1 MANTRVE
8 KDSMGTMEIPS
19 EAYYGAQTQRA
30 VLNFPIS
37 PYRMTRIFIQS
48 MGEIKRAAA
57 IVAGKHGWIDGKKA
71 KAIVQAAEEV
81 SKGQFDSQFVVDV
94 FQTGSG
100 TSTNMNTNEVIAN
113 RASEILGEK
122 IGSKAVHPND
132 HVNFGQSSNDV
143 YPTAM
148 HIAILKDLK
157 GNLIPVLKKLHQSL
171 DKKSKTFDSIVK
183 IGRTHLQDATPIRMG
198 QVFSGY
204 AYQIKQSIERIEGT
218 FTALSELAL
227 GGTAV
232 GTGIN
237 CPKGFSKEVI
247 SEIAKRMDLDLKES
261 PNHFAAQAAK
271 DTVVEASGA
280 LKVLAVAL
288 MKIAND
294 VRLLGSGPRCGIGEL
309 ILPETQPGSSIMPGK
324 VNPVIAESL
333 TMICA
338 QVIGNDTSV
347 TIGGQSGN
355 FELNVMMPMMTHNVL
370 ESSHL
375 LQNGVENFQKRC
387 IDGIEVNK
395 QHCEELIE
403 KSLAM
408 VTSLAPV
415 IGYDKAAEIAKESHK
430 TGKSVRQIC
439 LEMKILPRDQLEK
452 ILDAYS
458 MTVGDTAG
466 SSPKK

>member
-1 MANTRVE
+1 MSKTRIE
-8 KDSMGTMEIPS
+8 KDSMGTMEVPS
-19 EAYYGAQTQRA
+19 DAYYGSQTQRA

-37 PYRMTRIFIQS
+37 SYRMSRRFIQS
-48 MGEIKRAAA
+48 IGEIKRASA
-57 IVAGKHGWIDGKKA
+57 IVNGKNHWVDAQKT
-71 KAIVQAAEEV
+71 KAIVQASEEV
-81 SKGQFDSQFVVDV
+81 IAGKFDSQFVVDV

-100 TSTNMNTNEVIAN
+100 TSTNMNTNEIIAN

-122 IGSKAVHPND
+122 VGSKVVHPND

-148 HIAILKDLK
+148 HISILKDFKDHLVPTLRK
-157 GNLIPVLKKLHQSL
+157 FHFALE
-171 DKKSKTFDSIVK
+171 KKSKTFDDVVK

-204 AYQIKQSIERIEGT
+204 AYQIKQSIDRIEGT
-218 FTALSELAL
+218 FHALSELAL

-237 CPKGFSKEVI
+237 CPKGFPKEVI
-247 SEIAKRMDLDLKES
+247 AELSKRLELNLKES
-261 PNHFAAQAAK
+261 PNHFASQASK
-271 DTVVEASGA
+271 DTVVEASCV

-294 VRLLGSGPRCGIGEL
+294 VRWLGSGPRCGIGEL

-338 QVIGNDTSV
+338 QVIGNDTAV

-355 FELNVMMPMMTHNVL
+355 FELNVMMPMMLHNVL
-370 ESSHL
+370 ESSNL
-375 LQNGVENFQKRC
+375 LQKGVENFQNKC
-387 IDGIEVNK
+387 IDGIEVDRE
-395 QHCEELIE
+395 QCAQMIE

-430 TGKSVRQIC
+430 TKKSVRQIC
-439 LEMKILPRDQLEK
+439 LERNILPKNDLEK

-458 MTVGDTAG
+458 MTIN
-466 SSPKK
+466 S

>member
-1 MANTRVE
+1 MANTRIE
-8 KDSMGTMEIPS
+8 KDSMGTMEVPS

-30 VLNFPIS
+30 ALNFPIS
-37 PYRMTRIFIQS
+37 PYRMSRIFIQS

-57 IVAGKHGWIDGKKA
+57 VVTGKHGWVDAKIA

-81 SKGQFDSQFVVDV
+81 SEGKFDRQFVVDV

-132 HVNFGQSSNDV
+132 HVNYGQSSNDV

-148 HIAILKDLK
+148 HISILKDFK
-157 GNLIPVLKKLHQSL
+157 SNLVPILKKFHQAL
-171 DKKSKTFDSIVK
+171 EKKAKAFDDVVK

-204 AYQIKQSIERIEGT
+204 AYQIKQSIDRIEST
-218 FTALSELAL
+218 FAALSELAL

-237 CPKGFSKEVI
+237 CPKGFPKEVI
-247 SEIAKRMDLDLKES
+247 AEISKRMDLDLKES

-294 VRLLGSGPRCGIGEL
+294 VRWLGSGPRCGIGEL
-309 ILPETQPGSSIMPGK
+309 NLPETQPGSSIMPGK

-347 TIGGQSGN
+347 TIGGQAGN
-355 FELNVMMPMMTHNVL
+355 FELNVMMPMMVHNVL
-370 ESSHL
+370 ESTHL
-375 LQNGVENFQKRC
+375 LQKGVENFQKRC

-395 QHCEELIE
+395 ERCADLIE

-430 TGKSVRQIC
+430 TGKPVRQIC
-439 LEMKILPRDQLEK
+439 KEQKVLPEKDLEK

-458 MTVGDTAG
+458 MTVN
-466 SSPKK
+466 K

>member
-1 MANTRVE
+1 MSKTRIE
-8 KDSMGTMEIPS
+8 KDSMGEMQVPVD
-19 EAYYGAQTQRA
+19 AYYGSQTQRA

-37 PYRMTRIFIQS
+37 PYRMPRIFIQAMS
-48 MGEIKRAAA
+48 EIKRAAA
-57 IVAGKHGWIDGKKA
+57 TVTGKHGWVDAKKA

-81 SKGQFDSQFVVDV
+81 AAGKLDQHFVVDV

-113 RASEILGEK
+113 RATEILGDK
-122 IGSKAVHPND
+122 IGSKTVHPND
-132 HVNFGQSSNDV
+132 HVNYGQSSNDV

-148 HIAILKDLK
+148 HISIMKDFK
-157 GNLIPVLKKLHQSL
+157 SNLLPVLKKFQQTLE
-171 DKKSKTFDSIVK
+171 KKAKEFDPIVK

-204 AYQIKQSIERIEGT
+204 AYQVKQSIDRIENT
-218 FTALSELAL
+218 FAALSELPL

-237 CPKGFSKEVI
+237 CPKGFPKEVI
-247 SEIAKRMDLDLKES
+247 AEIAKRLDLDLKES

-271 DTVVEASGA
+271 DTIVETSGA

-294 VRLLGSGPRCGIGEL
+294 IRLLGSGPRCGIGEL

-333 TMICA
+333 TMVCA
-338 QVIGNDTSV
+338 QVIGNDMAV
-347 TIGGQSGN
+347 TIGGQAGN
-355 FELNVMMPMMTHNVL
+355 FELNVMMPMMAHNVL
-370 ESSHL
+370 ESSML
-375 LQNGVENFQKRC
+375 LQNCVKNFQEKCIEGIKVDEKRAA
-387 IDGIEVNK
+387 D
-395 QHCEELIE
+395 LIE

-415 IGYDKAAEIAKESHK
+415 IGYDKAAEIAKQSHK
-430 TGKSVRQIC
+430 TGKTVRELCIEQ
-439 LEMKILPRDQLEK
+439 KVLPEKELEK

-458 MTVGDTAG
+458 MTIGDIARK
-466 SSPKK
+466 S

>member
-1 MANTRVE
+1 MANTRIE
-8 KDSMGTMEIPS
+8 KDSMGTMEVPND
-19 EAYYGAQTQRA
+19 AYYGAQTQRA
-30 VLNFPIS
+30 ALNFPIS
-37 PYRMTRIFIQS
+37 PYRMSRMFIHT

-57 IVAGKHGWIDGKKA
+57 IVTGKHGWVDAKKT
-71 KAIVQAAEEV
+71 KAIIQAAEEV
-81 SKGQFDSQFVVDV
+81 SAGKFDSQFVVDV

-132 HVNFGQSSNDV
+132 HVNYGQSSNDV

-148 HIAILKDLK
+148 HIAILKDFK
-157 GNLIPVLKKLHQSL
+157 SNLIPALKKFHQSL
-171 DKKSKTFDSIVK
+171 EKKAKAFDDIVK

-204 AYQIKQSIERIEGT
+204 AYQIKQSIDRIEGT
-218 FTALSELAL
+218 FKALSELAL

-237 CPKGFSKEVI
+237 CPKGFPKEVI
-247 SEIAKRMDLDLKES
+247 AEISKRMDLDLKES
-261 PNHFAAQAAK
+261 PNHFASQAAK

-294 VRLLGSGPRCGIGEL
+294 VRWLGSGPRCGIGEL

-338 QVIGNDTSV
+338 QVIGNDTTV
-347 TIGGQSGN
+347 TIGGQAGN
-355 FELNVMMPMMTHNVL
+355 FELNVMMPVMVHNVL

-375 LQNGVENFQKRC
+375 LQNGVKNFQERC

-395 QHCEELIE
+395 KHCEELIE

-430 TGKSVRQIC
+430 TGKPVRLIC
-439 LEMKILPRDQLEK
+439 IEQKVLPKDQLEK

-458 MTVGDTAG
+458 MTVN
-466 SSPKK
+466 K

>member
-1 MANTRVE
+1 MTKTRIE
-8 KDSMGTMEIPS
+8 KDSMGEMQVPAN
-19 EAYYGAQTQRA
+19 AYYGSQTQRA

-37 PYRMTRIFIQS
+37 GYRMSRIFIQA

-57 IVAGKHGWIDGKKA
+57 VVNGKHGWVDSKKI
-71 KAIVQAAEEV
+71 KAIIAAAEEV
-81 SKGQFDSQFVVDV
+81 ISGKLDDQFVVDV

-113 RASEILGEK
+113 RASEIMGEK

-132 HVNFGQSSNDV
+132 HVNYGQSSNDV
-143 YPTAM
+143 FPTAM
-148 HIAILKDLK
+148 HISILKDLESS
-157 GNLIPVLKKLHQSL
+157 LLPTLKKFHTALE
-171 DKKSKTFDSIVK
+171 KKAKEFDSIVK

-204 AYQIKQSIERIEGT
+204 AYQIKQSMDRIQNT
-218 FTALSELAL
+218 FAALSELAL

-237 CPKGFSKEVI
+237 CPKGFPKEVI
-247 SEIAKRMDLDLKES
+247 SEISKRMDLDLKES

-271 DTVVEASGA
+271 DTVVEASAA
-280 LKVLAVAL
+280 LKTLSVAL

-294 VRLLGSGPRCGIGEL
+294 IRLLGSGPRCGIGEL

-333 TMICA
+333 TMVCA
-338 QVIGNDTSV
+338 HVMGNDIAV
-347 TIGGQSGN
+347 TIGGQMGN
-355 FELNVMMPMMTHNVL
+355 FELNVMMPMMAHNVL
-370 ESSHL
+370 ESSQL
-375 LQNGVENFQKRC
+375 LQKSVQNFQEKC
-387 IDGIEVNK
+387 VNGIRVNEK
-395 QHCEELIE
+395 HTGEMIE

-430 TGKSVRQIC
+430 TGKTVRQIC
-439 LEMKILPRDQLEK
+439 LEQKILPREELEK
-452 ILDAYS
+452 ILDPYS
-458 MTVGDTAG
+458 MTESGT
-466 SSPKK
+466 

>member
-8 KDSMGTMEIPS
+8 KDSMGNMEVPND
-19 EAYYGAQTQRA
+19 AYYGAQTQRA
-30 VLNFPIS
+30 ALNFPIS
-37 PYRMTRIFIQS
+37 PYRISRIFIQS

-57 IVAGKHGWIDGKKA
+57 TVTGKHGWVDAKKA

-81 SKGQFDSQFVVDV
+81 ASGKFDSQFVVDV

-113 RASEILGEK
+113 RASEIMGEK

-132 HVNFGQSSNDV
+132 HVNYGQSSNDV
-143 YPTAM
+143 FPTAM
-148 HIAILKDLK
+148 HISILKDLK
-157 GNLIPVLKKLHQSL
+157 SNLIPVLKSFHQSL
-171 DKKSKTFDSIVK
+171 EKKAKAFDSIVK

-204 AYQIKQSIERIEGT
+204 AYQIKQSIDRIEHT
-218 FTALSELAL
+218 FDALSELAL

-237 CPKGFSKEVI
+237 CPKGFPKEVI
-247 SEIAKRMDLDLKES
+247 AEISKRLDLNLKES

-271 DTVVEASGA
+271 DTVVEASGV

-294 VRLLGSGPRCGIGEL
+294 IRLLGSGPRCGIGEL

-338 QVIGNDTSV
+338 QVINNDTSV
-347 TIGGQSGN
+347 TIGGQAGN
-355 FELNVMMPMMTHNVL
+355 FELNVMMPMMAHNVL

-375 LQNGVENFQKRC
+375 LQTGVRNFQEKC
-387 IDGIEVNK
+387 INGIEVNK
-395 QHCEELIE
+395 QRAEELIE

-415 IGYDKAAEIAKESHK
+415 IGYDKAAEIAKQSVK
-430 TGKSVRQIC
+430 TGKSVRELCFEQ
-439 LEMKILPRDQLEK
+439 KVLPKDELEK

-458 MTVGDTAG
+458 MTVN
-466 SSPKK
+466 K